1 MQWVYAIDAG
11 GSMLRGAAAGQPDA
25 FRESSL
31 VAARGEQSAPI
42 AWGDKALGIYGRE
55 PEGVH
60 ILRAVKDGV
69 PADVGLLARWVKRLY
84 GETDKRSLRKTG
96 VLLALSPAARPDVRD
111 ALEGRVIEEGVPGV
125 GLVRSDIACAI
136 GAGADVMQPRCTMLV
151 DVGDGHMTASL
162 IAGGRV
168 VRSEALPFGMG
179 RAEERLMNAVRERLG
194 CAIGPHTAR
203 ALTHELGAIKGMS
216 GDATSVKP
224 VFDFASSL
232 PRNREIPAELV
243 QSCVGE
249 VVRAL
254 MDLLA
259 RVTAFAPAALAG
271 DLTEHGMLLAGG
283 GAHLFGLD
291 LHIRETLGIDAAVAE
306 APEECVIRGLW
317 KIMNSRELA
326 SAFVT
331 DVKEDTRR

>member
-11 GSMLRGAAAGQPDA
+11 GSTMRGATGARPDA

-31 VAARGEQSAPI
+31 VAARGEQNAPI

-55 PEGVH
+55 PEDVR

-69 PADVGLLARWVKRLY
+69 PADIGLLARWVKRLY
-84 GETDKRSLRKTG
+84 GETDKKAIRKTG

-111 ALEGRVIEEGVPGV
+111 ALERRVIEEGVPGV

-136 GAGADVMQPRCTMLV
+136 GAGADVMQARGTMLL

-162 IAGGRV
+162 LAGGRV
-168 VRSEALPFGMG
+168 ARSETLPFGMG
-179 RAEERLMNAVRERLG
+179 RADERLMSAVREKLG

-203 ALTHELGAIKGMS
+203 ALTHELGAVKSMS
-216 GDATSVKP
+216 SDTVSVKP
-224 VFDFASSL
+224 VFDFAASL
-232 PRNREIPAELV
+232 PRNREIPAEIV
-243 QSCVGE
+243 QGCVNE
-249 VVRAL
+249 VVNAL
-254 MDLLA
+254 IDLLA
-259 RVTAFAPAALAG
+259 RVTAFAPAALAA

-291 LHIRETLGIDAAVAE
+291 MRIREALGIDVTVAE
-306 APEECVIRGLW
+306 APEDCVIRGLW
-317 KIMNSRELA
+317 TILNTRELT
-326 SAFVT
+326 SALVT
-331 DVKEDTRR
+331 DTMEEARR